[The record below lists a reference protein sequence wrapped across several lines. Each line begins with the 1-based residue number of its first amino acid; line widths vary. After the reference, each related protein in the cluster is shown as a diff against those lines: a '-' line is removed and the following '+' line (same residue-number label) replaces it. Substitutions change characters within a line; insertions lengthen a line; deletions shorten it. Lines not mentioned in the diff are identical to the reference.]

1 MKTLYS
7 FRNIDISDGRRA
19 ADGQHAIDAI
29 FHVPGFDGSHFH
41 QPENLFGTLVKSKPR
56 LCQGEAA
63 CIPVNQLHTQF
74 FLQQLEL
81 VTQGRLGDMQSLGSP
96 ADLSFLGNGAKIS
109 QLANIHLAPPIYI

>member
-1 MKTLYS
+1 MIPSTGVSIHKTPSAPANGNPEFNHVRIQQFQNAIRIPFPPLEADMRILLMKTLYS

-63 CIPVNQLHTQF
+63 
-74 FLQQLEL
+74 
-81 VTQGRLGDMQSLGSP
+81 
-96 ADLSFLGNGAKIS
+96 
-109 QLANIHLAPPIYI
+109 